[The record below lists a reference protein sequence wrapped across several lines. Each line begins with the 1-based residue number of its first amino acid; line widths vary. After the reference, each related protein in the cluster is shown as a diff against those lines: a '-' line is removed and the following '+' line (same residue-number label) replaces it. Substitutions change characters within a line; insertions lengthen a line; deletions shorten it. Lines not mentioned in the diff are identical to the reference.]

1 MSDYFS
7 GPAIL
12 ISHPW
17 RRGENWGNLKREES
31 DDIASPTERVLP
43 EHLFPPSPWFAPAEV
58 AVDEIDEFEGVP
70 GVPEVG
76 ASAASA
82 TNVVQVSTVP
92 DGRGS
97 PSVVVP
103 SSRRLARGYL
113 PFPKFRVSGWRVF

>member
-7 GPAIL
+7 GPTIL

-17 RRGENWGNLKREES
+17 RRGENWGNLKREER
-31 DDIASPTERVLP
+31 ASLSS
-43 EHLFPPSPWFAPAEV
+43 PPQFAPAEV
-58 AVDEIDEFEGVP
+58 AVDEIDESEGVP